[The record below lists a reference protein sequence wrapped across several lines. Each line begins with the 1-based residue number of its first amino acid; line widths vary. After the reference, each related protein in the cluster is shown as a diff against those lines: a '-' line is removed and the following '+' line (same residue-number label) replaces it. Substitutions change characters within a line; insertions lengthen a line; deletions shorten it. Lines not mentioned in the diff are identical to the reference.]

1 MEDSSDPEAVARL
14 ICLQQ
19 LEHKPRTRAELAETL
34 RRRGVPDAAAT
45 TVLDRLTEVGLV
57 DDAAYAQQW
66 VEQRH
71 RSHGSARRL
80 LAAQLHRKG
89 VDPEQIAA
97 AVEQL
102 PADTQEQ
109 TAAALVARKRPSLA
123 RYDVPTQTRRL
134 VALLARKGYSG
145 ELAYRVVRHA
155 LRLDDDPL
163 S

>member
-1 MEDSSDPEAVARL
+1 MLNELDSDPEAVARL

-34 RRRGVPDAAAT
+34 RRRGVPDPAAT
-45 TVLDRLTEVGLV
+45 AVLDRLTDVGLI

-80 LAAQLHRKG
+80 LAAQLQRKG
-89 VDPEQIAA
+89 VDPEQITA

-102 PADTQEQ
+102 PVDTQEQ
-109 TAAALVARKRPSLA
+109 TAAALVVRKRPSLA
-123 RYDVPTQTRRL
+123 RYDMPTQTRRL
-134 VALLARKGYSG
+134 VALLARKGYSS
-145 ELAYRVVRHA
+145 ELSYRVVRQA
-155 LRLDDDPL
+155 LELEDDP
-163 S
+163 